1 MSNDEIK
8 NLRMKNNNYEN
19 KDLIWKKKED
29 NLKFWIEGQ
38 NSFNF
43 LQGQH
48 VFQSWRER
56 KEGEKKK
63 LSELHC
69 V

>member
-29 NLKFWIEGQ
+29 NLKF
-38 NSFNF
+38 
-43 LQGQH
+43 
-48 VFQSWRER
+48 
-56 KEGEKKK
+56 
-63 LSELHC
+63 
-69 V
+69 